1 MTLLI
6 LPSEALRQP
15 RGRLSAA
22 QRILGAKRSRLGTSE
37 AAFLRPLGLG
47 VSAGRSDSRI
57 SVDLSSH
64 LHACGFLLV
73 AASAVTRRG
82 GRGHPSPER
91 RRCGRGRPGMTRLL
105 WAVNS
110 CVVFFHSPCRLV
122 FLWFAQ
128 SFLSLFHSFFFVFPE
143 KSLVLDAGALPR
155 LILTVVC
162 LFYDIF
168 LHLLHFCFMSWQI
181 FQVIPSNTAIE
192 VLISMI
198 LFFISKS
205 LFIVSLSLFYNILHG
220 TMSSQFSSWR

>member
-57 SVDLSSH
+57 SVDLSSP

-91 RRCGRGRPGMTRLL
+91 RAVWTRTPRDDAPSLGRELL
-105 WAVNS
+105 
-110 CVVFFHSPCRLV
+110 CR
-122 FLWFAQ
+122 
-128 SFLSLFHSFFFVFPE
+128 FLS
-143 KSLVLDAGALPR
+143 
-155 LILTVVC
+155 
-162 LFYDIF
+162 
-168 LHLLHFCFMSWQI
+168 
-181 FQVIPSNTAIE
+181 
-192 VLISMI
+192 
-198 LFFISKS
+198 
-205 LFIVSLSLFYNILHG
+205 
-220 TMSSQFSSWR
+220 